1 MSDGDMLPSA
11 VVAKLTGSPK
21 RKQGERYDYVTHRNA
36 YSFAGNHYPIN
47 SAKSGCYTLIL
58 RRAIEQL
65 TTMVSIYRRVLFIR
79 LDLHH
84 PQPAPTSEHVSAFI
98 EAARKH
104 VLRRYQTEH
113 MGFLWVRE
121 QEHVPRQH
129 YHLVL
134 MLDGDK
140 IRHTGKLL
148 KTLDEIWGRK
158 GGTTSIPTKPYL
170 LINQPELLAESVYRV
185 SYLAKARGKGF
196 RPNGARDF
204 GCSRIKSR
212 AP

>member
-1 MSDGDMLPSA
+1 MSDGDELPSA
-11 VVAKLTGSPK
+11 VVARVSGSPK
-21 RKQGERYDYVTHRNA
+21 RKQGERYDYVTHRNE
-36 YSFAGNHYPIN
+36 YPFAGIHYPIN
-47 SAKSGCYTLIL
+47 SAKSGCYTQIL
-58 RRAIEQL
+58 RRGIEQL

-79 LDLHH
+79 FDLHH
-84 PQPAPTSEHVSAFI
+84 PQSAPTSEHVSAFI
-98 EAARKH
+98 EAARKL
-104 VLRRYQTEH
+104 VLRSYQTEH
-113 MGFLWVRE
+113 LGFLWVRE
-121 QEHVPRQH
+121 QEKVQRQH

-140 IRHTGKLL
+140 IRHPGKLL
-148 KTLDEIWGRK
+148 EALDKIWVRR

-170 LINQPELLAESVYRV
+170 FIDQPALLAEAVYRA

-196 RPNGARDF
+196 RPNGTRDF

>member
-1 MSDGDMLPSA
+1 MSDGDVLPSA
-11 VVAKLTGSPK
+11 VVARVTGSPK
-21 RKQGERYDYVTHRNA
+21 RKQGERYDHVT
-36 YSFAGNHYPIN
+36 YQDKYDCAGTSYPIN

-79 LDLHH
+79 IDLHH

-121 QEHVPRQH
+121 QEQVPRQH

-134 MLDGDK
+134 MLDGNK
-140 IRHTGKLL
+140 IRHPGKLL
-148 KTLDEIWGRK
+148 EALDEIWVRK

-170 LINQPELLAESVYRV
+170 LINQPELLAESVYRT

-196 RPNGARDF
+196 RPNGTRDF

-212 AP
+212 TP

>member
-1 MSDGDMLPSA
+1 MSDGDVLPSA
-11 VVAKLTGSPK
+11 VAAKVTGSPK
-21 RKQGERYDYVTHRNA
+21 RKQGERYDHVTHQGE
-36 YSFAGNHYPIN
+36 YHYAGTSYPIN
-47 SAKSGCYTLIL
+47 STKSGCYTQIL

-79 LDLHH
+79 IDLHH
-84 PQPAPTSEHVSAFI
+84 PQSAPTSEHVSAFI
-98 EAARKH
+98 EAARKY
-104 VLRRYQTEH
+104 VLRCYQSKH

-121 QEHVPRQH
+121 QEKVPHPH

-140 IRHTGKLL
+140 IRHPGKLL
-148 KTLDEIWGRK
+148 EALDKIWVRR
-158 GGTTSIPTKPYL
+158 GGTTSVPTKPYL
-170 LINQPELLAESVYRV
+170 FIDLPALLAEAVYRA

-196 RPNGARDF
+196 RPNGTRDF
-204 GCSRIKSR
+204 GSSRIKLR